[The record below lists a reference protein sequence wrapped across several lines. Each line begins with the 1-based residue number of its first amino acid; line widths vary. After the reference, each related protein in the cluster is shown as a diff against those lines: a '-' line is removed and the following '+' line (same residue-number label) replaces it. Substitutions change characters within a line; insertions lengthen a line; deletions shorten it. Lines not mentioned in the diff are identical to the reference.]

1 LWCPASV
8 DSHVGGCY
16 FDPFVRVARNA
27 QCATVPFSNFYNGA
41 FLMSVAAN
49 RYARALIDILYPEK
63 AEAGYHQLEQ
73 FLSLLNDQ
81 PDVRRF
87 LENPTTAGERRK
99 RLLSE
104 LSSALKMDQRVANF
118 IGILVDRDRLPI
130 FEEIVETYQ
139 KFLDEKLGI
148 VRARVT
154 AAQSLDAGQQ
164 EELTARLQ
172 KATGKHI
179 RMEVAVDASLIGG
192 VVAQVGS
199 TIYDGSVRQQLQAFK
214 SRLSEE

>member
-1 LWCPASV
+1 
-8 DSHVGGCY
+8 
-16 FDPFVRVARNA
+16 
-27 QCATVPFSNFYNGA
+27 
-41 FLMSVAAN
+41 MSVAAN
-49 RYARALIDILYPEK
+49 RYARALIDVLYPEK
-63 AEAGYHQLEQ
+63 AEAGHEQLQQ
-73 FLSLLNDQ
+73 FVSLLDSQ

-104 LSSALKMDQRVANF
+104 ISSAMKMDKRVANF
-118 IGILVDRDRLPI
+118 IGILIDRDRLPI

-154 AAQSLDAGQQ
+154 SAQLLDAGQQ
-164 EELTARLQ
+164 KELSARLE
-172 KATGKHI
+172 KATGKQI
-179 RMEVAVDASLIGG
+179 RMEVAVDPGLIGG

-214 SRLSEE
+214 DRLSEE